1 MQTLTKDL
9 VKEEP
14 EIGVLTSESKSTTS
28 NLYVHA
34 LMVLMIFLA
43 ATSFPIGEAIT
54 HGLPPDVMMML
65 RFFSAALLFAP
76 YVFLKHGFSFPPI
89 KSLLGYSF
97 LSIPLVTCFWTMFEA
112 LRYTSAVNTG
122 AIYTIVPAI
131 TAVFA
136 FLINKERASIRR
148 SVGLMFGTLGALW
161 IVFRGDVQALL
172 GLELNYGDLI
182 FMFGVTCMSFY
193 STMIKRV
200 YEGEPMVVMT
210 FWVILTGGLWLLML
224 SASTLSR
231 IEWTAVEPSVYAG
244 ILYLSIF
251 TTLATF
257 FLIQFGTV
265 KLGPTKV
272 AAYGFLNPIF
282 VLILTAVIG
291 TNDFEWAY
299 VPGVL
304 LVLLAMRLIQTDQ
317 GVKRSSS

>member
-1 MQTLTKDL
+1 MQTLIKDSIQAESENDL
-9 VKEEP
+9 P
-14 EIGVLTSESKSTTS
+14 MSESKTTDS
-28 NLYVHA
+28 NFYVHA
-34 LMVLMIFLA
+34 LMVLVIVLV

-76 YVFLKHGFSFPPI
+76 YVFFKHGFALPPI

-136 FLINKERASIRR
+136 FLFNKEKVSVRR
-148 SVGLMFGTLGALW
+148 SIGLVLGTVGALW

-193 STMIKRV
+193 SSMIKRV
-200 YEGEPMVVMT
+200 YKGEPMVVMT

-224 SASTLSR
+224 SASTLSS

-244 ILYLSIF
+244 VLYLAIF

-282 VLILTAVIG
+282 VLIMTAVIG
-291 TNDFEWAY
+291 TNAFEWSY

-304 LVLLAMRLIQTDQ
+304 LVLLAMRFIQTDK
-317 GVKRSSS
+317 GVKT